1 MGRLDWLTCDREQVN
16 EMALAAA
23 EPGVETTRPLGD
35 LYEAGWIDKM
45 AELGR
50 GLRLICTTA

>member
-23 EPGVETTRPLGD
+23 EPRVGLAIDWYNGID
-35 LYEAGWIDKM
+35 SAYERSYRNDPSLVAD
-45 AELGR
+45 R
-50 GLRLICTTA
+50 